1 MRVKKTITSSGSEA
15 YYLLDGPRGNEDY
28 LASFGSS
35 CPEFTGPDLRLG
47 FCEQEMQTIESG
59 SVDLIL
65 DDPPYGTTQA
75 DWDTEPDWEV
85 LAEQFHR
92 VLADDGQVVVFGKQP
107 SLFPVYNILTANGFD
122 FRFELI
128 WKKQNNPWVSHHQP
142 IPIHENIFVFKK
154 SQTKVSDLT
163 FRTED
168 VRRDGVFVCP
178 RCEDEQNLGSYK
190 VPRGNKNSAETKGSW
205 QEDFQGKG
213 GEDRHPVSYLDRD
226 VIEAT
231 SVGGFHEEYM
241 GHAGQKPV
249 ALLRWLLIA
258 MTGDGKVL
266 LDYCAFDMN
275 TVLRDGP
282 RVSLGPS
289 PKIYSMCGKKAG
301 MSSPPIIET
310 INGVDI
316 WKEGRKY
323 GVYDGM
329 VEIAEFDKISDA
341 RASARAYAES
351 VNR

>member
-1 MRVKKTITSSGSEA
+1 MYVKRHTGYSPSRYFLAHWSKSHGTRQEELVVDYG
-15 YYLLDGPRGNEDY
+15 EDP
-28 LASFGSS
+28 
-35 CPEFTGPDLRLG
+35 PEFETPDLRLG
-47 FCEQEMQTIESG
+47 FCEQELQTIESG

-85 LAEQFHR
+85 LAEQYHR

-107 SLFPVYNILTANGFD
+107 SLFPVYNTLTANGFD

-154 SQTKVSDLT
+154 SETKVSDLT

-168 VRRDGVFVCP
+168 VRREGVFVCP

-190 VPRGNKNSAETKGSW
+190 VTRGDKNSAETKGSW
-205 QEDFQGKG
+205 QEDFEGSG
-213 GEDRHPVSYLDRD
+213 GEDRHAVSYLDRD

-231 SVGGFHEEYM
+231 SVGGFHEEYT

-258 MTGDGKVL
+258 MTERGDRVLDPHMGSASTQVAAMPLCRDSVGFELDPRRFKKAEQRVDEL
-266 LDYCAFDMN
+266 LDD
-275 TVLRDGP
+275 LRGLKHAE
-282 RVSLGPS
+282 VV
-289 PKIYSMCGKKAG
+289 
-301 MSSPPIIET
+301 MSKPDPAT
-310 INGVDI
+310 AD
-316 WKEGRKY
+316 
-323 GVYDGM
+323 D
-329 VEIAEFDKISDA
+329 
-341 RASARAYAES
+341 
-351 VNR
+351 